1 MKSPFLLSGIVIL
14 TLLSACEA
22 APIKETTEEME
33 ENEIEEEVMEN
44 SVNADT
50 EGVYTEFS
58 QESYDALL
66 GEKPFALFFHAAWCP
81 VCVGMEEDILS
92 NLAGFPEGT
101 QILKV
106 DFDTATELKE
116 TYGIKSQS
124 IVVILNS
131 AGEVEATLAAP
142 SAETLQAE
150 FTKLLQ

>member
-1 MKSPFLLSGIVIL
+1 MKSPLLLSGIVLL
-14 TLLSACEA
+14 TFLSACEA
-22 APIKETTEEME
+22 APVEETAEEME
-33 ENEIEEEVMEN
+33 ESEIEEEVMEN
-44 SVNADT
+44 SVDADT
-50 EGVYTEFS
+50 EGIYTEFS

-66 GEKPFALFFHAAWCP
+66 GEKAFALFFHAPWCP
-81 VCVGMEEDILS
+81 VCVGMEEDIMS
-92 NLAGFPEGT
+92 NLSGFPEGT

-106 DFDTATELKE
+106 DYDTATELKE

-142 SAETLQAE
+142 SAETLQEE